1 MPMTAEQFEALIAS
15 LEQLAKRDPATY
27 RLRVAALALLGYA
40 YIFGVLFLAAG
51 LICAAAIVVVQARTA
66 FVLIFK
72 LAIPL
77 VLLAF
82 FICRS
87 FWVRFSPPTGVQI
100 STEDSPEIFK
110 LIDELTGKLD
120 CPRIDGVYLNADFN
134 ASLYSMPRFGFL
146 GAHKHYLCLGLPLMQ
161 ALPPEQFRAVLAHE
175 MGHLSGNHGKF
186 GSWIYSVRAT
196 SAQLLDVVRK
206 QSALGSFVF
215 KRFFEWYYP
224 LFNAYSFVLIRQHE
238 YEADKC
244 AVEITGAR
252 VAALSLISSEIKNR
266 YVDLKFWKELF
277 KNVDE
282 SPSPPH
288 APFHDL
294 SELMLKAKMD
304 EDAFKWYQQALR
316 RQTGI
321 NETHPALSDRIK
333 AMAASPGAEPLAA
346 FSEEE
351 LRHAWEVKRSAAQE
365 YFQSKLLEFEQRMDL
380 AWHHAYD
387 GNWRI
392 LHGERAETRRQLEL
406 LLARNV
412 DDLNDQELLQMCQ
425 LFVQIKPASQAIP
438 VLKNALE
445 RLPDNVS
452 INYSLGEC
460 LLQEGDFTG
469 IEYLEKVM
477 LIKPV
482 YGHELCELIYKHLS
496 AEGNEEQAQ
505 AYLKRTLA
513 YKAQLQQAARERAG
527 LRPEDKFVAHSLQF
541 PQIEAITAHFKSN
554 RFVKRAYLVCKEV
567 SILADRP
574 FFVVVVEIKYPWY
587 MLVGTDTT
595 KQIIRSLSKAIAMPS
610 EGYVIAMRWSPGNLK
625 KAVKTIPNSLI
636 YERKD

>member
-1 MPMTAEQFEALIAS
+1 MPMSAEQFEALIAS
-15 LEQLAKRDPATY
+15 LEQLAKRDPAAY
-27 RLRVAALALLGYA
+27 RVRVAALALLGYA
-40 YIFGVLFLAAG
+40 YIFAVLGLAVG
-51 LICAAAIVVVQARTA
+51 LLLAAAIVIVQARSA

-72 LAIPL
+72 LAVPL
-77 VLLAF
+77 ALLAF

-100 STEDSPEIFK
+100 SAEDSPEIFK

-120 CPRIDGVYLNADFN
+120 CPRIDAVYLNADFN
-134 ASLYSMPRFGFL
+134 AALYSMPRFGFL
-146 GAHKHYLCLGLPLMQ
+146 GSHKHYLCLGLPLMQ

-186 GSWIYSVRAT
+186 GSWIYSVRTT

-238 YEADKC
+238 YEADRC
-244 AVEITGAR
+244 AVEISGAK

-277 KNVDE
+277 KSVDE
-282 SPSPPH
+282 SPAPPP

-304 EDAFKWYQQALR
+304 DDAFKWYQQALR

-333 AMAASPGAEPLAA
+333 AMAGLQGAETFDT
-346 FSEEE
+346 FSEDE
-351 LRHAWEVKRSAAQE
+351 LRKAWEVKRSAAQE
-365 YFQSKLLEFEQRMDL
+365 YFQNKLPEFEQRMDL

-392 LHGERAETRRQLEL
+392 LHGERAETRKQLDL
-406 LLARNV
+406 LLAQDSNNLSEV
-412 DDLNDQELLQMCQ
+412 ELLQLCQ
-425 LFVQIKPASQAIP
+425 LFVQIKPASEAIP
-438 VLKNALE
+438 VLKKALE
-445 RLPDNVS
+445 KLPDNVS
-452 INYSLGEC
+452 VNYSLGEC
-460 LLQEGDFTG
+460 LLQEGDFSG
-469 IEYLEKVM
+469 IAYLEKAM
-477 LIKPV
+477 LLKPV

-496 AEGNEEQAQ
+496 AEGNEEQARV
-505 AYLKRTLA
+505 YLKRTQA

-527 LRPEDKFVAHSLQF
+527 LRSDDKFIAHSLQ
-541 PQIEAITAHFKSN
+541 PQQVEAITNQFKGN
-554 RFVKRAYLVCKEV
+554 KFIKRAFLVCKEV

-587 MLVGTDTT
+587 SLVSADTS
-595 KQIIRSLSKAIAMPS
+595 KQVIRTLSKAISMPS
-610 EGYVIAMRWSPGNLK
+610 EGYVIAMKWSPPNLK
-625 KAVKTIPNSLI
+625 KAIKNIPNALI
-636 YERKD
+636 YERTK

>member
-1 MPMTAEQFEALIAS
+1 MTAEQFEALIAS
-15 LEQLAKRDPATY
+15 LEQLAKRDPNGY
-27 RLRVAALALLGYA
+27 RLRVAGLALLGYA
-40 YIFGVLFLAAG
+40 YILAVLLLALG
-51 LICAAAIVVVQARTA
+51 LLFATVIVIVQAKTA

-72 LAIPL
+72 LGFPL
-77 VLLAF
+77 ALFAF

-100 STEDSPEIFK
+100 SAEDSPEIFK
-110 LIDELTGKLD
+110 LIDELTGKLE
-120 CPRIDGVYLNADFN
+120 CPRIDGVFLNADFN

-146 GAHKHYLCLGLPLMQ
+146 GSHKHYLCLGLPLMQ

-244 AVEITGAR
+244 AVEISGAR

-277 KNVDE
+277 KSVDE
-282 SPSPPH
+282 SPSPPQ
-288 APFHDL
+288 APFHEL
-294 SELMLKAKMD
+294 SELMLKTRMD
-304 EDAFKWYQQALR
+304 DDAFKWYQQALR

-333 AMAASPGAEPLAA
+333 AMAALQGAEAFDN
-346 FSEEE
+346 FSEDE
-351 LRHAWEVKRSAAQE
+351 LRKAWELKRSAAQE
-365 YFQSKLLEFEQRMDL
+365 YFQNKLPEFEQRMDL

-387 GNWRI
+387 GNWRV
-392 LHGERAETRRQLEL
+392 LHSERTETRKQLEQ
-406 LLARNV
+406 LLAR
-412 DDLNDQELLQMCQ
+412 DAKELSDAELLQMCQ
-425 LFVQIKPASQAIP
+425 LFVQIKPAAQSIP

-445 RLPDNVS
+445 RMPDNVS

-460 LLQEGDFTG
+460 LLQEGDFSG

-477 LIKPV
+477 LLKPV
-482 YGHELCELIYKHLS
+482 YGHELCELIYKHLN
-496 AEGNEEQAQ
+496 AEGNEEQAKL
-505 AYLKRTLA
+505 YLQRTLA
-513 YKAQLQQAARERAG
+513 YKAQLQQAAKERAG
-527 LRPEDKFVAHSLQF
+527 LRPEDKFVAHNLQEQ
-541 PQIEAITAHFKSN
+541 QIEAITAHFKN
-554 RFVKRAYLVCKEV
+554 HKFIKRAFLVCKEV

-574 FFVVVVEIKYPWY
+574 FFVVLVDIKYPWY
-587 MLVGTDTT
+587 ALVGTDST
-595 KQIIRSLSKAIAMPS
+595 KQIIRTLSKQIAMPS
-610 EGYVIAMRWSPGNLK
+610 EGYVIAMRWAPPNLK
-625 KAVKTIPNSLI
+625 KAIKTIPDAII
-636 YERKD
+636 YESSN